1 MPENPT
7 KPDPFKPQQPNIP
20 GVTGAVKAEKAATP
34 TLPPDAASAR
44 RPLPKMWILA
54 GGAGVL
60 AVILVFAL
68 LKRAPA
74 SSANASADTSQSSTA
89 AVAPAPSPS
98 LALPTGP
105 GPIATTEELAKPWSA
120 KEFNFQ
126 DTVTGE
132 RTPAMVVHLPGGSYW
147 GFSLQEPFGKCELE
161 FVTDLARLRD
171 KFNYPANHP
180 MVVNSCNDSVFDL
193 LRYGTGPKGLVRGD
207 VVQGAAMRPPLAIEV
222 RVEGHQVVAGRGE

>member
-20 GVTGAVKAEKAATP
+20 GVTGAVNAEKAATP
-34 TLPPDAASAR
+34 SPPPDAAPAR
-44 RPLPKMWILA
+44 HLIPKMWILG

-60 AVILVFAL
+60 AIILVFAL

-74 SSANASADTSQSSTA
+74 SSADALTDTPPSSTS
-89 AVAPAPSPS
+89 AVPPAPSPAP
-98 LALPTGP
+98 ALPTGP
-105 GPIATTEELAKPWSA
+105 GPIATTEELAQPWSA
-120 KEFNFQ
+120 KKFNFQ
-126 DTVTGE
+126 DPVTGE
-132 RTPAMVVHLPGGSYW
+132 RAPAMIVRLPGGSYW
-147 GFSLQEPFGKCELE
+147 GFSLREPFGKCELE
-161 FVTDLARLRD
+161 FVTDLSKLRD

-180 MVVNSCNDSVFDL
+180 MVVNPCNDSVFEL

-222 RVEGHQVVAGRGE
+222 RVEGHQVVAVRGE